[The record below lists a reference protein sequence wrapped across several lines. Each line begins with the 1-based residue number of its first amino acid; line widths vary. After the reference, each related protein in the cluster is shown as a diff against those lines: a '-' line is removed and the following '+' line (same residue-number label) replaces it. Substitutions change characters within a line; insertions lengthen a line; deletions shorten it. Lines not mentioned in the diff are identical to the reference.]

1 MLFVARFSNLSVTI
15 RSALIRRETNE
26 ADQVVTRIERPQL
39 DVDFIPRAMTE
50 AQRIIAVRMFT
61 ALNPK
66 SPWGSAP
73 YAEDGTMGQEFG
85 DLIMDVERY
94 SGYNPAFNLSKYDT
108 AKDVPY
114 EEQLCYSDEEKAT
127 LRSLVE
133 TSLVEHTELNREFVR
148 LDETL
153 PKPWPNYPL
162 EAAPAVAKKI
172 VALARDFGL
181 SMQDVLDFEKTQNKP
196 RPSVLAEL
204 ELELAKDKAA
214 AAEREALGAV
224 IA

>member
-1 MLFVARFSNLSVTI
+1 MFFVARFSNLSVNV

-50 AQRIIAVRMFT
+50 AQRIIAVRTFT
-61 ALNPK
+61 TLNPK
-66 SPWGSAP
+66 APWGSAP
-73 YAEDGTMGQEFG
+73 YEQDGSMGQEFG

-108 AKDVPY
+108 AIDVPY
-114 EEQLCYSDEEKAT
+114 EAQLCYSDDEKASLRT
-127 LRSLVE
+127 LIE
-133 TSLVEHTELNREFVR
+133 TTLIEHTELNREFIR

-162 EAAPAVAKKI
+162 EGAPSVAKKI
-172 VALARDFGL
+172 VALARDFGI
-181 SMQDVLDFEKTQNKP
+181 SMQDVLEFEKTQNKP
-196 RPSVLAEL
+196 RPSVVAEL